1 MTNIDYHW
9 HKFDQLSLHE
19 FYQIVMAREAVFV
32 VEQNCPYQETDEMD
46 AHSWHLQLKVDG
58 ELAAYARV
66 VEPGIKYSQP
76 SIGRVLTIKK
86 FRGQKLG
93 EALMREAI
101 KFTEETYPGEGIK
114 IGAQVYLQ
122 RFYSALGFQATGD
135 TYDEDG
141 IMHID
146 MIKP

>member
-76 SIGRVLTIKK
+76 SIGRVLTVKK

-135 TYDEDG
+135 AYDEDG